1 MNKGNLVLNQG
12 AVLQNNIAGLLGG
25 AISTPLQAEAATIEI
40 NGGRITGNSGLSAN
54 NGAGAIFLGV
64 GASLVMT
71 DGEISGNEG
80 DEAQNM
86 IGGIATF
93 GGQVEITG
101 GSIRE
106 NRGAGL
112 WLKSGS
118 ASLKNCVI
126 ADNAGAQYAGGIAIG
141 GGTVTAE
148 NLTLS
153 GNTVTGG
160 SGGNGIYQG
169 GTLRLRGRATSF
181 GADQYVYLPKG
192 KVINVDGRFRIPQ
205 RSRWTWT
212 VRTRTTAP
220 AVTSPSI

>member
-106 NRGAGL
+106 NRGAA
-112 WLKSGS
+112 SGS
-118 ASLKNCVI
+118 SR
-126 ADNAGAQYAGGIAIG
+126 GAP
-141 GGTVTAE
+141 
-148 NLTLS
+148 
-153 GNTVTGG
+153 
-160 SGGNGIYQG
+160 
-169 GTLRLRGRATSF
+169 R
-181 GADQYVYLPKG
+181 
-192 KVINVDGRFRIPQ
+192 
-205 RSRWTWT
+205 
-212 VRTRTTAP
+212 
-220 AVTSPSI
+220 